1 MVYSEYNGEGGGYHI
16 QDEAKS
22 TLFIL
27 DRNHDVKKSYRYDA
41 FGQVLEESGEIRN
54 RITYTGQIYDGAM
67 GQYYLRAR
75 FYNPTIG
82 RFLQEDIYRGDGLNL
97 YAYCANNPVMYYDP
111 SGYITICPTDFYVT
125 EDGTV
130 IPANQIKS
138 NSQYDRIEI
147 EIKSGKAVR
156 PQNAIDDWNDFLGPN
171 QTNIDP
177 FTNIKSADRI
187 WSADGRRSIRF
198 GEHEMDSMNT
208 ARFHYHKETW
218 YDGYVINELQRVQRR

>member
-1 MVYSEYNGEGGGYHI
+1 MS
-16 QDEAKS
+16 
-22 TLFIL
+22 
-27 DRNHDVKKSYRYDA
+27 
-41 FGQVLEESGEIRN
+41 
-54 RITYTGQIYDGAM
+54 
-67 GQYYLRAR
+67 
-75 FYNPTIG
+75 
-82 RFLQEDIYRGDGLNL
+82 
-97 YAYCANNPVMYYDP
+97 
-111 SGYITICPTDFYVT
+111 TDFYVT